1 MFVPESR
8 LVRRRRDPVDIL
20 PGLKSGAST
29 SLTSLR
35 PLGIEPNG
43 RRSRCIP
50 PLEKEGF
57 SERAPLIMESFGSR
71 TVSLMP
77 LRSITKSGLYR
88 HYDDQPGLFEIR
100 LSKSAQKTPAS
111 LGRW

>member
-1 MFVPESR
+1 MGNYQGFRLRSFLRSR
-8 LVRRRRDPVDIL
+8 SRNVDIL
-20 PGLKSGAST
+20 PGLKSGASP

-57 SERAPLIMESFGSR
+57 SERAPLI
-71 TVSLMP
+71 
-77 LRSITKSGLYR
+77 KNC
-88 HYDDQPGLFEIR
+88 
-100 LSKSAQKTPAS
+100 
-111 LGRW
+111 

>member
-1 MFVPESR
+1 MVNCEYTFLFQLSPGQSDCAKIDRVYR
-8 LVRRRRDPVDIL
+8 IVRRFIHTMLLRLFCHVVDIL

-50 PLEKEGF
+50 PLK
-57 SERAPLIMESFGSR
+57 RRVLAN
-71 TVSLMP
+71 
-77 LRSITKSGLYR
+77 GL
-88 HYDDQPGLFEIR
+88 P
-100 LSKSAQKTPAS
+100 
-111 LGRW
+111 